1 VIIDHL
7 TLTGINIMLA
17 WSAYVMLC
25 GGSLSLANGAFMAI
39 GAYTAS
45 LLTVNW
51 GFSFLLAV
59 PLGGVAASVIGLA
72 LAFPALRT
80 KGIYFVML
88 TVGITFIV
96 QTIFQSSDL
105 VGGVQGMRGMIG
117 TSIWHVFAAVA
128 SLLVFL
134 VLLSRSHLQR
144 LLDAV
149 REDEQVAQAIG
160 INVTYLKVVSFAI
173 GAMIAGVAG
182 GLYAHY
188 MIFISP
194 DQFGIVLS
202 LYILLYVILGGVN
215 NLWGPALGAT
225 IITLLPEVSRGLAD
239 WRALGFGVVIV
250 LLLLVRPD
258 GILSFRNRTLTA
270 RRPAS
275 SGEKSFLAPLSSA
288 RPDEQK

>member
-1 VIIDHL
+1 MIIDHL

-17 WSAYVMLC
+17 WSAYIMLC

-45 LLTVNW
+45 LLTVTW

-59 PLGGVAASVIGLA
+59 LLGGVAASVIGLA

-80 KGIYFVML
+80 KGIYFIML

-96 QTIFQSSDL
+96 QTIFQNADI
-105 VGGVQGMRGMIG
+105 VGGVQGMRGMVG

-128 SLLVFL
+128 LLLIFL

-160 INVTYLKVVSFAI
+160 INVTYLKTVSFAI
-173 GAMIAGVAG
+173 GAMIAGIAG

-215 NLWGPALGAT
+215 NLWGAALGAT
-225 IITLLPEVSRGLAD
+225 IITLLPEVSRGLAE

-258 GILSFRNRTLTA
+258 GILSFRSRTLTA
-270 RRPAS
+270 RHPAS
-275 SGEKSFLAPLSSA
+275 SGKKGFPAPLSSA
-288 RPDEQK
+288 LPDEQK

>member
-7 TLTGINIMLA
+7 TLAGINIMLA

-39 GAYTAS
+39 GAYAAS

-96 QTIFQSSDL
+96 QTIFQNSDL
-105 VGGVQGMRGMIG
+105 VGGVQGMRGMVG

-128 SLLVFL
+128 LLLVFL

-173 GAMIAGVAG
+173 GAMIAGIAG

-258 GILSFRNRTLTA
+258 GVLSFRSRTLAA
-270 RRPAS
+270 RNPAS
-275 SGEKSFLAPLSSA
+275 SGKEDLLTPLLPT

>member
-7 TLTGINIMLA
+7 TLTGINIRLA

-96 QTIFQSSDL
+96 QTIFQNSDL

-128 SLLVFL
+128 LLLVFL
-134 VLLSRSHLQR
+134 FLLSRSHLQR

>member
-1 VIIDHL
+1 
-7 TLTGINIMLA
+7 
-17 WSAYVMLC
+17 
-25 GGSLSLANGAFMAI
+25 
-39 GAYTAS
+39 
-45 LLTVNW
+45 
-51 GFSFLLAV
+51 
-59 PLGGVAASVIGLA
+59 
-72 LAFPALRT
+72 
-80 KGIYFVML
+80 
-88 TVGITFIV
+88 
-96 QTIFQSSDL
+96 
-105 VGGVQGMRGMIG
+105 
-117 TSIWHVFAAVA
+117 
-128 SLLVFL
+128 
-134 VLLSRSHLQR
+134 

>member
-96 QTIFQSSDL
+96 QTIFQNSDL

-128 SLLVFL
+128 LLLVFL
-134 VLLSRSHLQR
+134 FLLSRSHLQR

>member
-1 VIIDHL
+1 MIIDHL